1 MATILVIDDERM
13 MCELLRAVL
22 TRHGH
27 EIIMAFNGR
36 DGIALF
42 KQHRPRVTL
51 SDLALPDMNGV
62 QVLQEIRAIDPHA
75 AVIMLT
81 GQATEAMESQ
91 ARQIGV
97 LDFLRKGLSVD
108 ILVRALERALQP
120 PVKPSQAHPTSEETS
135 EGFSI
140 LVVDDDEQIRTLLL
154 KFLSR
159 RGYHVQTA
167 SNGSQALTLVEQAPP
182 NLIILDMYM
191 PGMNGIEVLRK
202 VQARPSKSDVLVLS
216 SSQDDKLLQEA
227 LALGAF
233 DVMGKPPTLDAI
245 ELAIQLREVIS
256 AA

>member
-1 MATILVIDDERM
+1 MATVLVIDDERM

-22 TRHGH
+22 ARHGH

-42 KQHRPRVTL
+42 KQHRSRMTL
-51 SDLALPDMNGV
+51 LDLALPDTNGI

-81 GQATEAMESQ
+81 GLATEAMEAQ

-108 ILVRALERALQP
+108 VLVRALERALQP
-120 PVKPSQAHPTSEETS
+120 PVKPSQARLTSEETS
-135 EGFSI
+135 EEFSI
-140 LVVDDDEQIRTLLL
+140 LVVDDDEEVRSLLL

-159 RGYHVQTA
+159 RGYQVQTA
-167 SNGSQALTLVEQAPP
+167 SNGPQALTLVEQEPP

-191 PGMNGIEVLRK
+191 PGMSGIEFLQKLRAK
-202 VQARPSKSDVLVLS
+202 PSKSDVLVLS

-227 LALGAF
+227 LTLGAF
-233 DVMGKPPTLDAI
+233 DVMGKPPSLEVI

>member
-1 MATILVIDDERM
+1 MATVLVIDDERM
-13 MCELLRAVL
+13 MCELLKAVL
-22 TRHGH
+22 ARHGH

-42 KQHRPRVTL
+42 KQHRPRITL
-51 SDLALPDMNGV
+51 LDLVLPDINGI

-75 AVIMLT
+75 PALMLT
-81 GQATEAMESQ
+81 GQATEAMEAQ
-91 ARQIGV
+91 ARQMGI

-108 ILVRALERALQP
+108 VLVRALEKALQP
-120 PVKPSQAHPTSEETS
+120 PVKPSQTRPTFEETS
-135 EGFSI
+135 EDFSI
-140 LVVDDDEQIRTLLL
+140 LVVDDDEQIRSLLL

-159 RGYHVQTA
+159 RGYQVQTA
-167 SNGSQALTLVEQAPP
+167 TNGPQALALVEQEPP
-182 NLIILDMYM
+182 NLIILDMYL

-202 VQARPSKSDVLVLS
+202 LQARPTKSDVLVLS

-227 LALGAF
+227 MELGAF

-245 ELAIQLREVIS
+245 ELAIQLRQVIS